1 MVNRNR
7 KESLE
12 LELIPF
18 GFYFY
23 KNIFWNS
30 LTKRTC
36 VKRYHTYRSSL
47 EHVAVA
53 GRNDRSIIE
62 RHTRREIVRVH
73 VGWNSQRHQRRN
85 TFTLAE
91 HTFFTLSPLR
101 NKLSFRFDTFFFF
114 SAKNKNSFQLLEKKL
129 SNEQFFGDYHVD
141 VIAIQR
147 KIKVLSRS
155 VDSFSREHP
164 FVQSV
169 GKLYL
174 SLRISLFDRL
184 KL

>member
-114 SAKNKNSFQLLEKKL
+114 REKQK
-129 SNEQFFGDYHVD
+129 FFPAVGE
-141 VIAIQR
+141 
-147 KIKVLSRS
+147 KVVEWIILRRLSRRCNCYTTK
-155 VDSFSREHP
+155 DKSFVS
-164 FVQSV
+164 
-169 GKLYL
+169 
-174 SLRISLFDRL
+174 
-184 KL
+184 